1 MSAFKKLNRQ
11 DVYVTDY
18 TAKKQWYASGST
30 ISDYGLEVLR
40 GFSGSTPGYP
50 YPSDLRN
57 NRHQKLTFDSIYHN
71 YYTGSSTLGVFSGS
85 YDLSLQ
91 TTLTLTGSRSSSKEV
106 GVISIPR
113 SAYGTYMEPG
123 TVVLKAFYEN
133 GEGAATNDDRY
144 WIGDGDYARAD
155 NFADQYVESLEHW
168 YGTKPIDL
176 DDYISSEGDYVIE
189 TGSQYLVRDENIL
202 FERHEVVD
210 DKEGRLVLSGSTLP
224 YTKNQRVV
232 GDVIYNQGQIIIT
245 DNVAARYYSTYARP
259 IVHWKSNL
267 PIYTYNVH
275 CTVKESELNYS
286 FNPSSITG
294 SDNTVRDNITGS
306 EFRPYITTVGLY
318 NEADELIAVA
328 KTNRPIPKSENVD
341 MTFVVKIDI

>member
-113 SAYGTYMEPG
+113 SAYGIHIEPG
-123 TVVLKAFYEN
+123 TVVLKAFYED
-133 GEGAATNDDRY
+133 GRGAATNDDRY

-176 DDYISSEGDYVIE
+176 DDYISDEGDYVIE

-202 FERHEVVD
+202 FERHEVID

-245 DNVAARYYSTYARP
+245 DDIVARYYSTYARP

-275 CTVKESELNYS
+275 CTVKEAELNYS

>member
-11 DVYVTDY
+11 DVYVSDY
-18 TAKKQWYASGST
+18 TAKAQWYASGST
-30 ISDYGLEVLR
+30 ISDYGLEVMR

-57 NRHQKLTFDSIYHN
+57 NRYQKLTFDSVYHN
-71 YYTGSSTLGVFSGS
+71 YYSGSTTLGVYSGS

-113 SAYGTYMEPG
+113 DVFGTHIEPG
-123 TVVLKAFYEN
+123 TVVVQPFFET
-133 GEGAATNDDRY
+133 EDSY
-144 WIGDGDYARAD
+144 WNTEYARAD
-155 NFADQYVESLEHW
+155 NFADDYVEDLRHW
-168 YGTKPIDL
+168 YGTLPIDL
-176 DDYISSEGDYVIE
+176 EDYVQEESTYINE
-189 TGSQYLVRDENIL
+189 TGSQYVNRDESIL
-202 FERHEVVD
+202 FERFEVID

-224 YTKNQRVV
+224 YTKNERVV

-245 DNVAARYYSTYARP
+245 DDVAARYYSTYARP

-275 CTVKESELNYS
+275 CTVKEAELNFS
-286 FNPSSITG
+286 SNPSTVSG
-294 SDNTVRDNITGS
+294 SDKTIRTNLTS
-306 EFRPYITTVGLY
+306 SQFRPYVTTIGLY
-318 NEADELIAVA
+318 NEANELIAVA

-341 MTFVVKIDI
+341 MTFVVKLDI